1 MENNTNAKGDI
12 NPKYT
17 QKYIITRIIF
27 TLLFVIILI
36 LIYRIISQTSDTFE
50 QTDFYIISNEVGIIN
65 SRINI

>member
-17 QKYIITRIIF
+17 QKYIITWTIF
-27 TLLFVIILI
+27 TLLFVILLI
-36 LIYRIISQTSDTFE
+36 QIYRIISQTSDTFL
-50 QTDFYIISNEVGIIN
+50 QADFHVKSNTVGIIS